1 MRQIHFIAIVIFTLS
16 LWACDSS
23 GGSDLSS
30 AALLLN
36 GSPSGSSCSGASTTD
51 TPTTLTSTATCSSAI
66 YNLSDVPSLKTGA
79 ESGAPTCVTDIAA
92 EAPCW
97 MKQNF
102 HCVKVV
108 VSGSNYVIT
117 TTDMPPYKSYY
128 YKDNASYQDTMD
140 TVGGFY
146 SNPNKILAQNITMT
160 IPVTPKLYTGCND
173 STAGIDSVGISTLG
187 AVIFNNQ
194 AAPGDSFSTEYFTMD
209 RAQGHPQNTG
219 KYHYH
224 TEPFKI
230 TNDSDELIGLMLD
243 GFPIYGKKI
252 QGSSSYPTLDSTAHT
267 RSCTTTHFP
276 DGTYCY
282 HVEND
287 TSYNAYIIGSYFK
300 GKRGST
306 N

>member
-1 MRQIHFIAIVIFTLS
+1 MRHVHFIAVVIFIASYWNCKTS
-16 LWACDSS
+16 ED
-23 GGSDLSS
+23 SDLSQVAVLL
-30 AALLLN
+30 AA
-36 GSPSGSSCSGASTTD
+36 GSSSGTCSGSTTVL
-51 TPTTLTSTATCSSAI
+51 PTTLTDTTSCGAGAVYNAT
-66 YNLSDVPSLKTGA
+66 DVPPLLTGS
-79 ESGAPTCVTDIAA
+79 ESGAPTCITDIAA

-97 MKQNF
+97 IKENF

-117 TTDMPPYKSYY
+117 TTDQPPYKSYY
-128 YKDNASYQDTMD
+128 YKDNSSYQDTMD
-140 TVGGFY
+140 TAGGFHD
-146 SNPNKILAQNITMT
+146 NPNEILAQNIVLT
-160 IPVTPKLYTGCND
+160 IPTTPQVYANCNE
-173 STAGIDSVGISTLG
+173 STAGIDSVGVSTLG
-187 AVIFNNQ
+187 LVVFNNQ
-194 AAPGDSFSTEYFTMD
+194 AAPGDSFATEYYTMD

-224 TEPFKI
+224 TEPFRI

-252 QGSSSYPTLDSTAHT
+252 QNSSGYPSLDSSTHT
-267 RSCTTTHFP
+267 RSCTTDEFP

-282 HVEND
+282 HVENQSD
-287 TSYNAYIIGSYFK
+287 YNGYIIGSYFK